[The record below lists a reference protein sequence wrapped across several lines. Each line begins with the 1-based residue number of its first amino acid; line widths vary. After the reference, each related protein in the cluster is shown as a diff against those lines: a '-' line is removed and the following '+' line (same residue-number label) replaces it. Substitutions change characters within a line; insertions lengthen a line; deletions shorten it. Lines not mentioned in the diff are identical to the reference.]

1 MTLEYFQLWSWD
13 ETKPTRF
20 DFTRISST
28 HIIYVYEMHYMITFI
43 LPKNHIYFL
52 LSELLHVRLSDIK
65 QRHYLN
71 ANNQLFDPET
81 SQH

>member
-1 MTLEYFQLWSWD
+1 
-13 ETKPTRF
+13 
-20 DFTRISST
+20 
-28 HIIYVYEMHYMITFI
+28 MHNMITLI
-43 LPKNHIYFL
+43 LQKNHIYFL